1 MKLKNIVIALACS
14 GLLALNVAAAPTQIH
29 QLEFEDKTT
38 FAKIESD
45 ENELTQVEVR
55 VGGDKQEFTFTQ
67 AELKDPQ
74 VIKDKLSSLPQAS
87 ATKIARLLNRIA
99 NRQHLG
105 FELRVENELDPKT
118 MLKIEKIS
126 RLMEAKGHEMEAK
139 AREFEVHMVQM
150 ESHAHKMEA
159 KAMELEAYFEQ
170 HGEEFDIVMD
180 ELADDVSEIVSHF
193 TDIEIEIHERNDD
206 GQHVFIFHSDDKS
219 DVTRHLIESIK
230 QSGLTET
237 QKQAI
242 RDALD

>member
-1 MKLKNIVIALACS
+1 MKLNNIVIALACS
-14 GLLALNVAAAPTQIH
+14 GLLTLNVAAAPTQLH

-38 FAKIESD
+38 FTKIESD

-67 AELKDPQ
+67 DELKDPQ
-74 VIKDKLSSLPQAS
+74 GIEDKLSSLPPAS
-87 ATKIARLLNRIA
+87 ATKVAHLLSRIA
-99 NRQHLG
+99 SKQRLS
-105 FELRVENELDPKT
+105 FDLLVKTELDPET
-118 MLKIEKIS
+118 MLKIEKMG
-126 RLMEAKGHEMEAK
+126 RLMEAKGHEMGAK
-139 AREFEVHMVQM
+139 AREFEVHMAQM

-193 TDIEIEIHERNDD
+193 SDIEIEIHERNDD

-219 DVTRHLIESIK
+219 DITRHLIESIK
-230 QSGLTET
+230 QSGLTEA